1 MFTRWIDKNLKF
13 IFTLPAVVFVLVMIA
28 LPIVYTFRLSFFEW
42 SMSNLTPPKWLGLNN
57 YVELMQDQRFLMSVF
72 RTLYFS
78 VLALLFETVFGV
90 AIALLLNRDFLGKN
104 IVKTLFLL
112 PMIATPVAVGLIWML
127 IYEPTIGFANVVVKA
142 LGFQPLAW
150 LGSPKTAFVSLLIV
164 DIWEWTSMIA
174 LIVLAGLSA
183 LPHDPY
189 ESATVDGAN
198 GWQVLWKITIPLVS
212 PTIMIAALLRLID
225 ALKTFDIFYVTT
237 QGGPD
242 YASETVNI
250 LGYIQG
256 FQYFTFGK
264 ASALLVIFFII
275 VLLISLGFIKVKNKV
290 GVDF

>member
-1 MFTRWIDKNLKF
+1 
-13 IFTLPAVVFVLVMIA
+13 
-28 LPIVYTFRLSFFEW
+28 
-42 SMSNLTPPKWLGLNN
+42 MSNLTPPKWLGLNN

>member
-1 MFTRWIDKNLKF
+1 
-13 IFTLPAVVFVLVMIA
+13 
-28 LPIVYTFRLSFFEW
+28 
-42 SMSNLTPPKWLGLNN
+42 MSNLTPPKWLGLNN

-127 IYEPTIGFANVVVKA
+127 IYEPTIGFVNVVVKA